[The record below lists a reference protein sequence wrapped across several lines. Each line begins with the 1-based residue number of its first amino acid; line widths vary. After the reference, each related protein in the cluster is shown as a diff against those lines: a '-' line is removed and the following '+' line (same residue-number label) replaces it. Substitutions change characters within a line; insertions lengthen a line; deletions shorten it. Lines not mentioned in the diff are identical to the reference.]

1 MHIPCTYAWLFCN
14 GQLCIPCNVKYHT
27 LLAQSNI
34 QNHRC
39 SMRGI
44 LFAALLHA
52 QELDGECWKDM
63 PWVLKND
70 MLKRCALQLWLSVY
84 YLLNWFLTVV
94 WQRTMYSIL
103 TRNNIS
109 VIVQENFKR
118 IKRRNFP
125 RCNMLNTTCNID
137 LLLNTRCIN
146 LYLHDL
152 LCLCFCYTDKP
163 RATKINHDLRFGL
176 IVRQWGCW

>member
-1 MHIPCTYAWLFCN
+1 
-14 GQLCIPCNVKYHT
+14 
-27 LLAQSNI
+27 
-34 QNHRC
+34 
-39 SMRGI
+39 MRGI
-44 LFAALLHA
+44 LFAALLHV
-52 QELDGECWKDM
+52 QELDGGCWKDM

-84 YLLNWFLTVV
+84 YFTKIGFLLLSDKELCFPSPPGT
-94 WQRTMYSIL
+94 
-103 TRNNIS
+103 IS
-109 VIVQENFKR
+109 LIVQENFKR

-163 RATKINHDLRFGL
+163 RTTKINHDLLFGF
-176 IVRQWGCW
+176 IVRQWSCWELTVHYVAFRWQLCNGELSCKCIPLEWNCWTMGRKTWAF